1 MLSSAALWNCL
12 VQLSACAYL
21 CFCLFPLSREIKE
34 PCNRFICTI
43 NKNFPGLKRQKER
56 KGTREKR
63 PLIRW
68 SMRCFYLTSKASRGV
83 QPESWLSLVALSVVE
98 AKHVMCLSSYLNASP
113 AVSNKSSKQFYFLQ
127 VWPNMSMAIFPPI
140 LCILPS
146 FPRPS
151 QHSFLLVALLC
162 SQWPVVFMWK
172 KVGSFAPVPF
182 VETCVPGISMATHIR
197 GHANPAFRL
206 CGFWHHVFVLILS
219 DVERLWL
226 NHATTNLI
234 SGANQVS
241 VHRSSASLAIWITP
255 KERFNHKSARTANN
269 NYEGL
274 LANIV
279 FQWIYTTFYECC
291 CHSWPGIQDLWQGPG
306 KVCSRHVSVPF
317 YFTVI

>member
-1 MLSSAALWNCL
+1 MSDQLRSLFFFPCVSLLLHAGNGTLDVVLITVTPVICWPASVGSRGALSQNMLSSAALWNCL
-12 VQLSACAYL
+12 VQLSACADL
-21 CFCLFPLSREIKE
+21 CFCLFPLPREVKE

-43 NKNFPGLKRQKER
+43 NKNFQGLKRQKER

-151 QHSFLLVALLC
+151 QYSFLLVALLC
-162 SQWPVVFMWK
+162 S
-172 KVGSFAPVPF
+172 
-182 VETCVPGISMATHIR
+182 
-197 GHANPAFRL
+197 
-206 CGFWHHVFVLILS
+206 
-219 DVERLWL
+219 
-226 NHATTNLI
+226 
-234 SGANQVS
+234 
-241 VHRSSASLAIWITP
+241 
-255 KERFNHKSARTANN
+255 
-269 NYEGL
+269 
-274 LANIV
+274 
-279 FQWIYTTFYECC
+279 
-291 CHSWPGIQDLWQGPG
+291 
-306 KVCSRHVSVPF
+306 
-317 YFTVI
+317 